1 LVAFLSISV
10 GILVFILLI
19 QYLVY
24 RNKITKHENNL
35 NSKYNGRIES
45 LVQEVSKQKTTA
57 ESLHTQVVELAYEA
71 GGERKRIKKKLN
83 QQRATVKGQLGERLI
98 GLSDDFPYQPSDM
111 FPLAPPFDWLVVD
124 GYSAGAEEFNLIF
137 AEVKTGKATLNK
149 NEQKIKDAI
158 KAGRLTYKVFR
169 VEPKITVTEEK

>member
-1 LVAFLSISV
+1 MVD
-10 GILVFILLI
+10 
-19 QYLVY
+19 
-24 RNKITKHENNL
+24 
-35 NSKYNGRIES
+35 S
-45 LVQEVSKQKTTA
+45 LGAQVS
-57 ESLHTQVVELAYEA
+57 ELTYAA
-71 GGERKRIKKKLN
+71 GGERKRIKNKLN

-111 FPLAPPFDWLVVD
+111 FPLAPPFDWLIVE
-124 GYSAGAEEFNLIF
+124 GYSKDASDFNIVF

-158 KAGRLTYKVFR
+158 LGGRVTYKVFR

>member
-1 LVAFLSISV
+1 MTTLLLVLVGTLGFL
-10 GILVFILLI
+10 LLI
-19 QYLVY
+19 QRLVY
-24 RNKITKHENNL
+24 RSKITNHKNNL
-35 NSKYNGRIES
+35 NSTYAGRIEG
-45 LVQEVSKQKTTA
+45 LIQESSKYKTMVDNLGIQVS
-57 ESLHTQVVELAYEA
+57 ELTHAA

-98 GLSDDFPYQPSDM
+98 GPSDDFPYQPSDM

-124 GYSAGAEEFNLIF
+124 GYSEGAPEFNIVF

-158 KAGRLTYKVFR
+158 LGGRVTYKVFR
-169 VEPKITVTEEK
+169 VEPKITVTEE